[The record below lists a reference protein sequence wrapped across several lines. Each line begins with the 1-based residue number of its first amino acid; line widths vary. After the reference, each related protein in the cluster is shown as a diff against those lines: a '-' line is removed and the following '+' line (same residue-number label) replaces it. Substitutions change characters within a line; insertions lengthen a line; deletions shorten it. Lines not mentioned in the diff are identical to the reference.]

1 MSPMKKILIIEDN
14 EDVRENLAEILQL
27 SSYQVSTAPNGII
40 GVEKAINET
49 PDLILCD
56 IMMPELDGYGVLKI
70 LNNNPKTMNIP
81 FIFLTAK
88 VEKEDMRK
96 GMMLGAGDFLTKPC
110 LDVDLLEAIEVRLQK
125 NERLRESFKDQI
137 WDHTQQLKKDFNS
150 SQWDEI
156 FSGKEIRHYRKKSV
170 IFEEGQ
176 YPKWLF
182 YIRNGKTK
190 CTLHNEDGKEFITS
204 ICGEGDFIG
213 FSPLINETKYE
224 ESAFA
229 FEDCEL
235 ILLSRDEFLTI
246 LFKHHEVVLKLLDML
261 ALRITRQNRKLIS
274 IAYNSVRRKVA
285 DALIILYEKYVS
297 NGVARFSVLRD
308 DLAGMTGTAKET
320 VIRTLSD
327 FKDEGLIKLESN
339 VIIIEDV
346 NLLKSLPN

>member
-1 MSPMKKILIIEDN
+1 MKKILIIEDN
-14 EDVRENLAEILQL
+14 QDVRENLAEILQL
-27 SSYQVSTAPNGII
+27 SSYQVITAPNGIV
-40 GVEKAINET
+40 GVEKALNEY

-56 IMMPELDGYGVLKI
+56 IMMPDLDGFGVLKI
-70 LNNNPKTMNIP
+70 LNNNPKTTNIP

-96 GMMLGAGDFLTKPC
+96 GMMLGASDFLTKPC
-110 LDVDLLEAIEVRLQK
+110 TDVDLLEAIEVRLQK
-125 NERLRESFKDQI
+125 NERLRDSFQEHI
-137 WDHTQQLKKDFNS
+137 WDHTQQLKKDFTTD
-150 SQWDEI
+150 QWDEI
-156 FSGKEIRHYRKKSV
+156 FKGKEVRHYRKKSV

-182 YIRNGKTK
+182 YIRKGKTK
-190 CTLHNEDGKEFITS
+190 CTLNNEDGKEFITS

-213 FSPLINETKYE
+213 FSPLINETKYR

-235 ILLSRDEFLTI
+235 VLLSREEFFSI

-261 ALRITRQNRKLIS
+261 ALRITKQNRKMIS
-274 IAYNSVRRKVA
+274 IAYNSVRKKLA
-285 DALIILYEKYVS
+285 EALIVLYEKYEKDGTAS
-297 NGVARFSVLRD
+297 FSVLRD
-308 DLAGMTGTAKET
+308 DLAAMTGTAKET

-327 FKDEGLIKLESN
+327 LVEEGYIKLQSN

-346 NLLKSLPN
+346 ALLKGIPN